1 MGKIVVKGG
10 LAGVLG
16 AAALSGMACGW
27 SLESA
32 YGDEVAALRQQL
44 VELQRRVNA
53 LDAVR
58 LEMPAQAD
66 YDATSLF
73 FTRGSELDAP
83 GPDGFEEGGA
93 DDRGLTIHVSPSGDA
108 TAAHHQV
115 ALSGFV
121 KGNLIYDFDDNLGD
135 VFNVGN
141 ITTGADN
148 GPRFRIHARH
158 TRLRLKSKSQTSVG
172 VVRTYIE
179 GDFFGAGGNEVVSNS
194 DTFRLRHAWAD
205 WDMTDNF
212 NFGVGQT
219 WSNFMSGFALPPSVD
234 VRGPAGRSFIRQGQ
248 MRLTYTQGPWLFAV
262 AAENPETDIQAGLTP
277 GGGGPAGATCNESS
291 GANPCGAND
300 RLPDFTARLFH
311 KTEDN
316 HKFQISGVVRE
327 LRTDADASAAG
338 FGGTDSVVGWGIL
351 GAASFDFSPVTARV
365 QATYGDGIGRYGS
378 QYHGN
383 RAAIARDPASIDLET
398 VEAFSLL
405 VSATVNLTD
414 HSKLTAAYGRVDF
427 ASDDTLVGQNSRFQN
442 VYVNW
447 LYRPVSAIQFGAEA
461 NWGERTVRGGGQDD
475 AIRFGLATWFYF

>member
-1 MGKIVVKGG
+1 MKAG
-10 LAGVLG
+10 LASVIGALVLG
-16 AAALSGMACGW
+16 GMVLGSGPETAR
-27 SLESA
+27 A
-32 YGDEVAALRQQL
+32 DDVDALRQQL
-44 VELQRRVNA
+44 AELQHRIGD
-53 LDAVR
+53 LDAATVR
-58 LEMPAQAD
+58 APADAG
-66 YDATSLF
+66 YDVSSLIVM
-73 FTRGSELDAP
+73 RGSGLDAP
-83 GPDGFEEGGA
+83 DPDGFVESEPG
-93 DDRGLTIHVSPSGDA
+93 DRGLTIYISPA
-108 TAAHHQV
+108 AEETAARHQV

-158 TRLRLKSKSQTSVG
+158 TRIRLQSKSQTSVG

-179 GDFFGAGGNEVVSNS
+179 GDFFGAGGNEIVSNS
-194 DTFRLRHAWAD
+194 NSFRLRHAWAD
-205 WDMTDNF
+205 WDMTDSF

-248 MRLTYTQGPWLFAV
+248 LRLTYNQGPWLFAV

-311 KTEDN
+311 ETEDN

-338 FGGTDSVVGWGIL
+338 FGGTDSVIGWGVL

-405 VSATVNLTD
+405 ASATVTLTD

-427 ASDDTLVGQNSRFQN
+427 AKGDTLVGQNSRFQN

-447 LYRPVSAIQFGAEA
+447 LYRPVSAVQFGAEV
-461 NWGERTVRGGGQDD
+461 NWGERTVRGGGADD
-475 AIRFGLATWFYF
+475 AFRFGLATWFYF